1 MGKEWLRGYN
11 NLLPKQNQ
19 SMSQQVVNPAAA
31 FALLHIGDLDPSVTE
46 ADVYAAFK
54 NFSGTISFISIRRDQ
69 KQGPSSSAKIQF
81 NSPEA
86 AKNAR
91 KEMNGELIK
100 GRHITVADFNREYKT
115 KVSSNVFVKNFPED
129 VTARD
134 LELEF
139 SVCGHIISSKI
150 SYDQTGKSR
159 RYGFIQFDSAEAAG
173 KATAKNDQE
182 WRGERLKVDIFLPR
196 EQRESMFSRSNL
208 HICGFDKDTT
218 KAQLDALFGQF
229 GEITSSIIQVK
240 QVREEVKTFGFVN
253 FKEAAS
259 AEAAKT
265 AVNGR
270 EELGGVLRV
279 QPHMSK
285 YARAQF
291 LRSEFKKKQEKW
303 KQTNLVFNKLPP
315 SVTEQNLRQLCQE
328 YGTISSIKI
337 LFKSNVHFQD
347 GAPVHEQI
355 PTGTAFVNFENAE
368 SAERAQKALNRT
380 QFEKQS
386 VFVSHWKPREE
397 LMRYLRSIQAR
408 KRIPHPDLMMSF
420 MAPYQRPAGG
430 PFPRKPMDGKLGG
443 RPPQPGY
450 ASMAPQPSAL
460 RPVAHN
466 PAMPKPVAPAPAAAI
481 TISRLQEAV
490 EKMPDL
496 KSKKQVV
503 GEYLYPRIH
512 SMTNPNIAGKITGML
527 LEMDI
532 PELVKLSEDL
542 TLLRKRVSEALE
554 VLRSAWSQDE
564 RMRQSLELLKMKDA

>member
-1 MGKEWLRGYN
+1 
-11 NLLPKQNQ
+11 
-19 SMSQQVVNPAAA
+19 MSQQVVSPAAA

-46 ADVYAAFK
+46 ADVYTAFK
-54 NFSGTISFISIRRDQ
+54 NFSSAISFISIRRDQ
-69 KQGPSSSAKIQF
+69 KQGNTSSAKIQF
-81 NSPEA
+81 SNPEA

-100 GRHITVADFNREYKT
+100 GRHISVADFNREYKS
-115 KVSSNVFVKNFPED
+115 KASANVFVKNFPED
-129 VTARD
+129 VTARE
-134 LELEF
+134 LEQEF

-150 SYDQTGKSR
+150 SYDQAGKSR
-159 RYGFIQFDSAEAAG
+159 RYGFIQFDSAEAAS
-173 KATAKNDQE
+173 KAVLKNDQE
-182 WRGERLKVDIFLPR
+182 WRGERLKVENFLPR
-196 EQRESMFSRSNL
+196 EQRESMFSSSNL
-208 HICGFDKDTT
+208 HVCGFIKDTT
-218 KAQLDALFGQF
+218 KEQLDSLFGQY

-240 QVREEVKTFGFVN
+240 QVREEAKTFGFVN

-265 AVNGR
+265 ALNGS
-270 EELGGVLRV
+270 EVLGGVLRV

-291 LRSEFKKKQEKW
+291 LRTEFKKKQEKW

-328 YGTISSIKI
+328 YGTIVSIKI

-408 KRIPHPDLMMSF
+408 KRITHPDFMMSF
-420 MAPYQRPAGG
+420 MAPYQRPGAASF
-430 PFPRKPMDGKLGG
+430 PPRKPMDGKTG
-443 RPPQPGY
+443 RPPQSGYLPMPAPPG
-450 ASMAPQPSAL
+450 PL

-466 PAMPKPVAPAPAAAI
+466 PGMPKPVAPVSAAV
-481 TISRLQEAV
+481 TISRLQETV
-490 EKMPDL
+490 EKLPDL

-532 PELVKLSEDL
+532 PELVKLGEDA
-542 TLLRKRVSEALE
+542 TLLRRRVSEAIE

-564 RMRQSLELLKMKDA
+564 KMRQSLELLKMKDA